1 MSLFDSVVGGLL
13 GGQAQQ
19 SPIGGVLSSLLGNAG
34 GQNTAG
40 QNTAGQPGGAGPGIM
55 GLVSRF
61 EQAGLGNVA
70 QSWIGNGPNQSVTPQ
85 QLHQVLGDTQVNQMA
100 QQSNMQPHDML
111 GQLAQMLPQLVDRMT
126 PQGQVPAQGGAGSG
140 GIADGMKG
148 IDPFEA
154 PGVETT

>member
-19 SPIGGVLSSLLGNAG
+19 SPLGGVLSSLLGNAG
-34 GQNTAG
+34 A
-40 QNTAGQPGGAGPGIM
+40 QPGGAQPGGAAPGIM

-70 QSWIGNGPNQSVTPQ
+70 QSWVGNGPNQSVTPQ
-85 QLHQVLGDTQVNQMA
+85 QLHQVLGDTQVNQLA

-126 PQGQVPAQGGAGSG
+126 PQGQVPAQGGAGAG
-140 GIADGMKG
+140 DIADGMKAV
-148 IDPFEA
+148 DPFES

>member
-19 SPIGGVLSSLLGNAG
+19 SPQSSPLGGVLSSLLGNAG
-34 GQNTAG
+34 A
-40 QNTAGQPGGAGPGIM
+40 QPGGAQPGGAAPGIM

-70 QSWIGNGPNQSVTPQ
+70 QSWVGNGPNQSVTPQ
-85 QLHQVLGDTQVNQMA
+85 QLHQVLGDTQVNQLA
-100 QQSNMQPHDML
+100 QQSNMPPHDL
-111 GQLAQMLPQLVDRMT
+111 LSQLAQVLPQLVDRMT
-126 PQGQVPAQGGAGSG
+126 PQGQIPAQGGTGAD

-148 IDPFEA
+148 VDPFAA